1 MDDMSLLITAVLGSI
16 LAIISL
22 TFISALI
29 VRKKKAQIK
38 YDLQKI
44 EENYGESEKLKRE
57 AWSANMLKDLT

>member
-29 VRKKKAQIK
+29 VRKKKAQIN

-44 EENYGESEKLKRE
+44 EENYGESEKLKR
-57 AWSANMLKDLT
+57 

>member
-1 MDDMSLLITAVLGSI
+1 MDDMSLLMTAVLGSI

-38 YDLQKI
+38 YDLKKI

-57 AWSANMLKDLT
+57 A

>member
-38 YDLQKI
+38 YDLKKI
-44 EENYGESEKLKRE
+44 EENYGESEKLKR
-57 AWSANMLKDLT
+57 